1 MGKKLA
7 FVFVFISVILVAI
20 YSYRLKNDDSKNAFN
35 HTDQRV
41 EISDTEG
48 GEAMD
53 TSPIDGRL
61 VEYDGDAKEEIDVDS
76 IFEELEIQKTDQLI
90 LVNKWNTLSE
100 HYEPSTLVNIVN
112 DVPSSKNEIL
122 LQESAYKAVID
133 LFRDANND
141 GITGLRAVSG
151 YRPYSYQSQL
161 YNAKVNYYSSEYD
174 LETAKLKASEVVA
187 IPGTSEHQT
196 GLALDVSSLELLNT
210 ADPLVEEFKNTPE
223 GQWLYNNSWKYG
235 FVLRYLP
242 EKKDITGI
250 ISEPWHFRYV
260 GIPHAEY
267 MTEKNLSVEEYINY
281 IKEEKMIIFEDF
293 NGNKYQIYYVQKG
306 NHDILQDDVFDSE
319 KFVNVSEIGEDEY
332 IITQMMD
339 ESIND

>member
-7 FVFVFISVILVAI
+7 FIFVLISIILVSI
-20 YSYRLKNDDSKNAFN
+20 YSYRLKNDILNAF
-35 HTDQRV
+35 HVIDKK
-41 EISDTEG
+41 TEMPNTGG
-48 GEAMD
+48 GEEMD
-53 TSPIDGRL
+53 PSRLDGRL
-61 VEYDGDAKEEIDVDS
+61 VEYDENIQEEIDVDF
-76 IFEELEIQKTDQLI
+76 IFEELERRKTDQLI

-100 HYEPSTLVNIVN
+100 NYEPAPLVNIVG
-112 DVPSSKNEIL
+112 DIPSSKNEIL
-122 LQESAYKAVID
+122 LQESAYKAVKE
-133 LFRDANND
+133 LFEAANND
-141 GITGLRAVSG
+141 GLTGIRAVSG

-161 YNAKVNYYSSEYD
+161 YNAKVNSFSNEYD
-174 LETAKLKASEVVA
+174 LETARIKAAEVVA

-196 GLALDVSSLELLNT
+196 GLALDVSSLELLST
-210 ADPLVEEFKNTPE
+210 ADPLVEEFKYTPE

-267 MTEKNLSVEEYINY
+267 MTKNKISFEEYINE
-281 IKEEKMIIFEDF
+281 IKEEGLIIFEDF

-306 NHDILQDDVFDSE
+306 NHDILLSDLFDSNNL
-319 KFVNVSEIGEDEY
+319 VNVSEVGEDEY
-332 IITQMMD
+332 VITQKID
-339 ESIND
+339 E

>member
-7 FVFVFISVILVAI
+7 FVFALISIILVSI
-20 YSYRLKNDDSKNAFN
+20 YSYRLKNDAVSKNTFN
-35 HTDQRV
+35 EIEQNV
-41 EISDTEG
+41 EISNTEG
-48 GEAMD
+48 GEEMD

-61 VEYDGDAKEEIDVDS
+61 VEYDENIQEEIDIDL
-76 IFEELEIQKTDQLI
+76 IFEELESRKTDQLI

-100 HYEPSTLVNIVN
+100 NYEPETLINIVK
-112 DVPSSKNEIL
+112 DIPSSKSEL
-122 LQESAYKAVID
+122 WLQESAYQAVKE
-133 LFRDANND
+133 LFDAANSE
-141 GITGLRAVSG
+141 GLTGLRAVSG
-151 YRPYSYQSQL
+151 YRPYSYQNQL
-161 YNAKVNYYSSEYD
+161 YNAKVNSFSNQYD
-174 LETAKLKASEVVA
+174 LETARMKASEVVA

-196 GLALDVSSLELLNT
+196 GLALDMSSLELLRT

-260 GIPHAEY
+260 GMPHAEY
-267 MTEKNLSVEEYINY
+267 MTKHRLSLEEYIND

-293 NGNKYQIYYVQKG
+293 NGNKYQIYYVQKE
-306 NHDILQDDVFDSE
+306 NHDILLSDLFNAE
-319 KFVNVSEIGEDEY
+319 NLVNVSEIGQDEY
-332 IITQMMD
+332 IITQKID
-339 ESIND
+339 